1 MNSEPNSWMDHVP
14 EAWFEFKHTIKAH
27 PFCIECDL
35 YGEKQWFL
43 DAEYPCVMINAPWPV
58 FPDEDRWVWMCYE
71 CFHGETEGDYY
82 ELTMVKSEEDY
93 QMELDELEQNPHG
106 MG

>member
-1 MNSEPNSWMDHVP
+1 MNLWMDQVP
-14 EAWFEFKHTIKAH
+14 EEWFEFRHTIKSH
-27 PFCIECDL
+27 PFCTECDL

-43 DAEYPCVMINAPWPV
+43 DEEYQCVLINAP
-58 FPDEDRWVWMCYE
+58 FAYNMGDRWIWICLE
-71 CFHGETEGDYY
+71 CFHGETEDEHFY
-82 ELTMVKSEEDY
+82 ELDIISEEDY